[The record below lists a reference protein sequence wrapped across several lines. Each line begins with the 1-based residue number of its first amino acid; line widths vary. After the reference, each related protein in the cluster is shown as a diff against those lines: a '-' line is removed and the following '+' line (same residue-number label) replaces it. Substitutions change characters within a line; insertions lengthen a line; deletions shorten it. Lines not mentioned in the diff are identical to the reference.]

1 MKLQNYDFEDDLI
14 EEKNIKILDRVGWIV
29 EKIMKRETG

>member
-29 EKIMKRETG
+29 EKIMKRETD